1 MDSNYDIGNSSYG
14 IPFGLNSDGTWSEV
28 ESGPTPGGRMVSLGR
43 VPTICRVHATPFV
56 MTLIRGHMCSKADWS
71 QWNRRI
77 PYLNKEPS
85 GFGRA
90 YLSGVGKRGISS
102 RRSNWSTSNQTSGTI
117 YPGFIDPHN
126 HAKYNLIPLWDHG
139 TDGWDN
145 RYQWQSYSGYSD
157 AKDIGCSISDPMAMR
172 FAELRAIVGG
182 NTAIQGSAN
191 TNTDSFDSILTRNI
205 ELYNFNKDFIHT
217 KVTELES
224 DYSGNHIKTGN
235 SSGSWTHGSC
245 ISLKA

>member
-1 MDSNYDIGNSSYG
+1 M
-14 IPFGLNSDGTWSEV
+14 
-28 ESGPTPGGRMVSLGR
+28 
-43 VPTICRVHATPFV
+43 
-56 MTLIRGHMCSKADWS
+56 
-71 QWNRRI
+71 
-77 PYLNKEPS
+77 
-85 GFGRA
+85 
-90 YLSGVGKRGISS
+90 GKRGISPEGAIGAPVI
-102 RRSNWSTSNQTSGTI
+102 QTSGTI

-145 RYQWQSYSGYSD
+145 RYQWHVLGIQML
-157 AKDIGCSISDPMAMR
+157 KISDVLSRTMAMR

-235 SSGSWTHGSC
+235 SSFLGRMVPASR
-245 ISLKA
+245 

>member
-1 MDSNYDIGNSSYG
+1 MESQDSILEQGN
-14 IPFGLNSDGTWSEV
+14 ILVSDGLISAVW
-28 ESGPTPGGRMVSLGR
+28 ESGESPPEEAIGAPV
-43 VPTICRVHATPFV
+43 I
-56 MTLIRGHMCSKADWS
+56 
-71 QWNRRI
+71 
-77 PYLNKEPS
+77 
-85 GFGRA
+85 
-90 YLSGVGKRGISS
+90 
-102 RRSNWSTSNQTSGTI
+102 QTSGTI

-235 SSGSWTHGSC
+235 SSGSLDAWFLHLAEGIDESSRAEFDILVQNDLLVGEIVIVHGTALTQQNSQC
-245 ISLKA
+245 